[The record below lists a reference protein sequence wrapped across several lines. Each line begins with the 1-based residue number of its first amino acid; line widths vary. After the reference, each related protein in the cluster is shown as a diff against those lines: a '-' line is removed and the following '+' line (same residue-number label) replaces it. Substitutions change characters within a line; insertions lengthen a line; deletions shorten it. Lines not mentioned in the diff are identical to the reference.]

1 MNVASAL
8 KSAGYWLNPANLLL
22 RSGIKVKLQLAFGA
36 AALMTVIA
44 SAVAIVSFQST
55 EQGVQR
61 VAQREVPLMTEAL
74 RLSVMSGEISAAAAR
89 FVSATNVREQ
99 RTIASQI
106 DDRSMQLRSLID
118 KLRAGSSK
126 EAFGAVEVAS
136 RLMENNLSDL
146 DTVIVSK
153 SNLRV
158 RLDRQLDVLHKLH
171 TKIADALTPIV
182 SRSYIDAVNKA
193 EDIGKVGDQTVKSLV
208 DDGMQMMQTVVQ
220 IGSETN
226 LATGLLTA
234 GALTN
239 SPAILAMLED
249 RFTASAQRAAK
260 QLAKLPNDERYKNL
274 RERAASLSKLA
285 DFKSGAS
292 GDGETARLQNVFR
305 AHEGLAQVLIT
316 LIDDLNF
323 DAVMQG
329 EQAVKR
335 TSQLVK
341 DLVSNQLTDLRNA
354 LELKIQTHLMA
365 SLLSEG
371 AVAKDPE
378 TLRPILDR
386 FSTSSMLLM
395 MAVQN
400 LNSAEIKK
408 DLDALLELGNAVEN
422 IFSLRGQELNVAA
435 GAARVIEDNVKIQK
449 QLDEAVSKLV
459 RETEATMKSGTS
471 MLLEELAHNRMVLV
485 AVALLSLLAAG
496 AIAYFYVQ
504 RSLIRRL
511 MALGDTMRRLS
522 SGEND
527 VAVPAV
533 EDRDELGEMARAV
546 LVFRDA
552 AVEKERLEAQAAEN
566 RRLAEEE
573 RARNEAARA
582 EAARQVAQVVDGL
595 GRGLERLAQG
605 DLTYRVRDN
614 WAEEY
619 RKIQD
624 DFNGAI
630 DQLHETLKAIAD
642 STREVSN
649 AASEISSSTTDL
661 SQRTEEQ
668 AASLEETSASMEEIS
683 ATVKKNAEN
692 AQHANALTKETWGI
706 ADRGGAVVAEAV
718 SAMARIEESSRK
730 ISDIISVIDEIARQT
745 NLLALNAAVEAA
757 RAGEAGRGFAVV
769 ASEVR
774 SLAQRSSQAAKDIKD
789 LITNSSTQ
797 VKDGVEL
804 VNRAGAS
811 LTEIVQSI
819 KQVADLVA
827 EIANASSEQASGLEQ
842 ITKALNQMD
851 EVTQQNSALV
861 EENAATAKT
870 LEDQQSAMSERVGFF
885 RFGEGEEQ
893 EMDADDLAFDDET
906 DAQVEELRAMATKM
920 NGSGRTPVAYRT
932 QAAGAAVLAEEVE
945 LKEY

>member
-1 MNVASAL
+1 
-8 KSAGYWLNPANLLL
+8 
-22 RSGIKVKLQLAFGA
+22 
-36 AALMTVIA
+36 MTVIA

-55 EQGVQR
+55 EHGVER

-89 FVSATNVREQ
+89 FVSATNVRDQ

-106 DDRSMQLRSLID
+106 DDRSMQLRALID
-118 KLRAGSSK
+118 KVRAGSSK
-126 EAFGAVEVAS
+126 EAFSAVETAS
-136 RLMENNLSDL
+136 RLLENNLSEL
-146 DTVIVSK
+146 DSAIVVK

-158 RLDRQLDVLHKLH
+158 RLDRQLEAVHKLH
-171 TKIADALTPIV
+171 TKIAEALVPIV
-182 SRSYIDAVNKA
+182 DKSYFEAITKA
-193 EDIGKVGDQTVKSLV
+193 EDIGKAGDQTVKTLV

-226 LATGLLTA
+226 LVTGLLTA

-239 SPAILAMLED
+239 SPAMLAMLED
-249 RFTASAQRAAK
+249 RFTASAQRASK
-260 QLAKLPNDERYKNL
+260 QLVKLPNDEKYKNL
-274 RERAASLSKLA
+274 RERTSNLMKLA
-285 DFKSGAS
+285 DFKSGGAS
-292 GDGETARLQNVFR
+292 DNEAARLQNVFR
-305 AHEGLAQVLIT
+305 AHEGLANVLIT

-335 TSQLVK
+335 TSKMVKELV
-341 DLVSNQLTDLRNA
+341 NHQLTDFRNA
-354 LELKIQTHLMA
+354 LELKIQTHLIA

-371 AVAKDPE
+371 AVAKDSAA
-378 TLRPILDR
+378 LMPILDR
-386 FSTSSMLLM
+386 FATSSYQLLM
-395 MAVQN
+395 ASGNLKDEKVQ
-400 LNSAEIKK
+400 K
-408 DLDALLELGNAVEN
+408 DLDELLQLGSNSEN
-422 IFSLRGQELNVAA
+422 IFLLRGQELSATSDA
-435 GAARVIEDNVKIQK
+435 LRVIGDNVKIQK
-449 QLDEAVSKLV
+449 QLDQAVSALV
-459 RETEATMKSGTS
+459 TETETSMKSGTTV
-471 MLLEELAHNRMVLV
+471 LLEDLAHNRMVLV
-485 AVALLSLLAAG
+485 AVAMLSLLAAG

-511 MALGDTMRRLS
+511 MALGETMRRLS
-522 SGEND
+522 SGQND
-527 VAVPAV
+527 VDVPAV

-552 AVEKERLEAQAAEN
+552 AVEKQRLEAQAAED

-573 RARNEAARA
+573 RQRNEAAKA

-595 GRGLERLAQG
+595 GRGLERLARG

-619 RKIQD
+619 RKIQG

-692 AQHANALTKETWGI
+692 AQHANTLTRETWGI
-706 ADRGGAVVAEAV
+706 ADRGGAVVSEAV

-804 VNRAGAS
+804 VNRAGTS

-885 RFGEGEEQ
+885 RFGEGDIEEAV
-893 EMDADDLAFDDET
+893 ESDDLAFDDET
-906 DAQVEELRAMATKM
+906 DVQVEELRGMAAKM
-920 NGSGRTPVAYRT
+920 NGASRAPAAYRT
-932 QAAGAAVLAEEVE
+932 QTVGATVLAEEVE
-945 LKEY
+945 EY